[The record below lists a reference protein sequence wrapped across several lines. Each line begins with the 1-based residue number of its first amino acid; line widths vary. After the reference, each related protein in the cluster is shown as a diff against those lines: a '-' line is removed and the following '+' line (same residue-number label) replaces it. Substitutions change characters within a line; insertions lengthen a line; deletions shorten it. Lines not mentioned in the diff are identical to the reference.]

1 MPDIVQSIL
10 CSKQFHPSVHTLGLI
25 CENLMAK
32 LLKYRMFQKMLP
44 IGGFAIIF
52 TLINAS
58 LMLGFAAK
66 PYGTIQ
72 DKMREFDMRNMKE
85 AEVFEQNNEDMCI
98 SKAIYSKKTQA
109 KRKFLTLFTTFA
121 DAEPIR
127 YTVQN
132 NTICNYLNFP
142 EDLVHLV
149 AFVDKAVYQYQ
160 FNEHINICGGHSN
173 FDIKRWHLVVLPKS
187 STYLDRPFL
196 KDMFIYAMR
205 EFDSEL
211 YMYTN
216 GDILYPWGHLQRS
229 FQAVT
234 TFVERHELHEYIISG
249 LRREVTFYSGSGLDV
264 EKLNTGDD
272 EEILN
277 IGNSFEPT
285 RPYALDYFITN
296 KTSFPW
302 HTIPAFVIGSVRF
315 DNWLVMYANKLK
327 IPVFDITQSTPVVH
341 QAGIP
346 KIGDKRARDTNNY
359 NLQLFQE
366 SIINNKNYGRI
377 KQCAHFRTIFFKHRV
392 KVIKNNYYLRECMH
406 KDMFYIPIL

>member
-1 MPDIVQSIL
+1 MIRKMHSIALVILAIIIIAKLIFDLKIYGTMVSGSGKVDKIL
-10 CSKQFHPSVHTLGLI
+10 CKHSVNEPKNTYTFQQNHSQDP
-25 CENLMAK
+25 K
-32 LLKYRMFQKMLP
+32 LR
-44 IGGFAIIF
+44 
-52 TLINAS
+52 
-58 LMLGFAAK
+58 
-66 PYGTIQ
+66 
-72 DKMREFDMRNMKE
+72 
-85 AEVFEQNNEDMCI
+85 
-98 SKAIYSKKTQA
+98 
-109 KRKFLTLFTTFA
+109 RKFLTLFTTFA

-149 AFVDKAVYQYQ
+149 AFVQKAVYQYQ
-160 FNEHINICGGHSN
+160 FKEHINICGGHSN

-249 LRREVTFYSGSGLDV
+249 LRRDVTFYSGSGLNV
-264 EKLNTGDD
+264 KKLHTGDE

-277 IGNSFEPT
+277 IGNGFEPILL
-285 RPYALDYFITN
+285 YALDYFITN

-346 KIGDKRARDTNNY
+346 KIGDKRGKDANNY
-359 NLQLFQE
+359 NIQLFHE
-366 SIINNKNYGRI
+366 SVNDVKMGKISECGD
-377 KQCAHFRTIFFKHRV
+377 FRTLLSKQGV
-392 KVIKNNYYLRECMH
+392 VVIKNKEYNVECVYFSLYPNVMTESDGYLGLQ
-406 KDMFYIPIL
+406 K